1 MELPVQRLP
10 SRPVACSAAWRNS
23 RVPRRTIASLLL
35 FFLTSPAAFAQK
47 VQIGVLG
54 LFHPRQIT
62 LSIANGEALLLG
74 ADNNVFVLE
83 PGPRPSTA
91 RIRIAG
97 GTLLLE
103 IGDRVIRVAEIHA
116 TGRNSRAATFVLGVP
131 GKINHQYR
139 GTLSVKAIEGL
150 IVPIV
155 TMDLETAVA
164 SVVAAESAPGAPLET
179 LKAQAVVTRS
189 YFIAGKG
196 RHHDFD
202 FCDLTHCQF
211 LRDPPNPKSPAGVAS
226 SATHGLVITFEEKP
240 VAGMFTRSCGGH
252 TRTPAEVGIPSGGYP
267 YFSVRCDYCYENP
280 SRWTRRISEHDA
292 ARLLGKGEAGR
303 LAVDRLLGWN
313 AVPSNNFTARSEE
326 GEVILEGVGQGHGV
340 GFCQRGAKAM
350 AEAGVSFREII
361 SHYFPNTTLT
371 SLDLQGT
378 L

>member
-1 MELPVQRLP
+1 
-10 SRPVACSAAWRNS
+10 
-23 RVPRRTIASLLL
+23 VPRRTVASFLL
-35 FFLTSPAAFAQK
+35 FFLASPAAFAQK
-47 VQIGVLG
+47 AQIGVLG

-103 IGDRVIRVAEIHA
+103 IGDRVVRVAEIQA
-116 TGRNSRAATFVLGVP
+116 AGRDSRAATFVLGVP
-131 GKINHQYR
+131 GKISRQYR
-139 GTLSVKAIEGL
+139 GTLAVKAIEGV

-164 SVVAAESAPGAPLET
+164 SVVAAESAPGAPLEA

-202 FCDLTHCQF
+202 FCDLTHCKS

-226 SATHGLVITFEEKP
+226 SATRGLVITFEEKP
-240 VAGMFTRSCGGH
+240 VAAMFTRSCGGR
-252 TRTPAEVGIPSGGYP
+252 TRTPAELGIPSSGYP

-280 SRWTRRISEHDA
+280 SRWTRRISEHEA

-303 LAVDRLLGWN
+303 LAVDRRLGWN
-313 AVPSNNFTARSEE
+313 AVPSNNFTARNGE
-326 GEVILEGVGQGHGV
+326 GEVILEGVGQGHGI
-340 GFCQRGAKAM
+340 GLCQRGAKAM
-350 AEAGVSFREII
+350 AEADASFRKII
-361 SHYFPNTTLT
+361 SHYFPNSTLT
-371 SLDLQGT
+371 GLVPQGT